1 MVFTDRVTVEVVMVA
16 EDLSREVAETQYAQG
31 KKRETFDNHSEN
43 IYTCHMS
50 CHGRGI
56 LIMGKISAPYP
67 CSIGCMDAMEGGR
80 LRLFL
85 PTNKW
90 LVCSLELKS

>member
-16 EDLSREVAETQYAQG
+16 EELSREVAETQYVQG
-31 KKRETFDNHSEN
+31 KNWETFDNHSEN

-50 CHGRGI
+50 CHGPGL
-56 LIMGKISAPYP
+56 LIMGKISAPCP

-80 LRLFL
+80 LRFFL

-90 LVCSLELKS
+90 LVCSLEF